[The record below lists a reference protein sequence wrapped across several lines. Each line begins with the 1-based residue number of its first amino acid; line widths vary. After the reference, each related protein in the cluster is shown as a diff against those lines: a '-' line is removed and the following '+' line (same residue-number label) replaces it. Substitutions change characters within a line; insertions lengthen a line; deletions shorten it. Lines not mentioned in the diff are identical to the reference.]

1 MEMSETK
8 FEKLAFAVS
17 TTALAIGAAFA
28 LYAAFLIAAKQVQ
41 AAEVPIEGTVQSRCL
56 INTDVAGVYG
66 NPNAY
71 TLTTAPADGGVVPVV
86 RYDVSLADA
95 YIARITYPTDFSAS
109 PSLSD
114 LVTWT
119 GSVSVSAVSSVAM
132 ADYDT
137 NKVEYNQTTDYDLT
151 ATGTTWFQIT
161 STATYGGGGNKAF
174 PGGTYRSVV
183 VAECIAQ

>member
-1 MEMSETK
+1 MNKMEK
-8 FEKLAFAVS
+8 
-17 TTALAIGAAFA
+17 FA
-28 LYAAFLIAAKQVQ
+28 LQLTGAYLATLFVAVMVH
-41 AAEVPIEGTVQSRCL
+41 AAEIPIEGTVQSRCL

-71 TLTTAPADGGVVPVV
+71 TLTTTPADGGVLPVV

-95 YIARITYPTDFSAS
+95 YKARITYPTEFSTS

-114 LVTWT
+114 MVTWT
-119 GSVSVSAVSSVAM
+119 GSVTVLEVSDVAM

-137 NKVEYNQTTDYDLT
+137 DAVEYDLT
-151 ATGTTWFQIT
+151 ATGTTWFKVA

>member
-1 MEMSETK
+1 MK
-8 FEKLAFAVS
+8 KILLAC
-17 TTALAIGAAFA
+17 
-28 LYAAFLIAAKQVQ
+28 LIAGTVQ
-41 AAEVPIEGTVQSRCL
+41 AAEIPIEGTVQSRCL

-71 TLTTAPADGGVVPVV
+71 TLTTAPADGGVIPVV

-95 YIARITYPTDFSAS
+95 YKARITYPTSFSAS

-119 GSVSVSAVSSVAM
+119 GSVSVSAVSSVSM